1 MDAIVVVLARM
12 ASLSIMSVR
21 RVNRHLCAACNG
33 LIRQFAVVCA
43 SVLHDDKRSRQEPC
57 WSCVAL
63 VAAAAPLA
71 LTTCQSAAFDPREPV
86 GQWVSG
92 SVGQPERM
100 ILIDSRV
107 IMLTI
112 VMPSIGATRVLA
124 WWFRVSHKKARH
136 LPKLAFSGSIKL
148 VV

>member
-1 MDAIVVVLARM
+1 M
-12 ASLSIMSVR
+12 
-21 RVNRHLCAACNG
+21 
-33 LIRQFAVVCA
+33 QT
-43 SVLHDDKRSRQEPC
+43 C
-57 WSCVAL
+57 WRWL
-63 VAAAAPLA
+63 GTAAPLA
-71 LTTCQSAAFDPREPV
+71 LTTCQSAAFDPREP
-86 GQWVSG
+86 
-92 SVGQPERM
+92 VGQPERM

-136 LPKLAFSGSIKL
+136 LPKRAFSGSIKL